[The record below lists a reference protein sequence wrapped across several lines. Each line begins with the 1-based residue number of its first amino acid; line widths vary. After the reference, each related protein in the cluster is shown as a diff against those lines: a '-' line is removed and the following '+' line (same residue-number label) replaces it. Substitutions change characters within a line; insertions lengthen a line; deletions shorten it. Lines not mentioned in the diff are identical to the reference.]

1 MNLLILESTAKE
13 YEKKIRSKF
22 PQVVTYAATK
32 EEEIG
37 DFIEKAD
44 ILLAFRI
51 SDEMMKR
58 AKNLK
63 WIQSLATGVD
73 YVLNLPSLRKD
84 VLLTSTRGIHG
95 PQMSEIAFLHM
106 LALNRNYPEVVR
118 NQDRQV
124 WDRWPGK
131 LLYQKKIGIFGVGT
145 IGVELAGKCKA
156 FAMTTYGIDI
166 FRRKLDVIDFFYGP
180 EDIVK
185 VAAEIDYLIVVAPY
199 TPETKNIINQKVFE
213 AMKPSAFFINIGRGE
228 LVNEQD
234 LIDALNSGKIAGA
247 ALDAF
252 IEEPLPKGHPFWK
265 TKNLLITPHV
275 GGMSDIYM
283 DQALSIFEPNLRRF
297 LAGERQNLTNL
308 IPR

>member
-1 MNLLILESTAKE
+1 MNLLILEQTAKE
-13 YEKKIRSKF
+13 YEKRIKSKF
-22 PQVVTYAATK
+22 PQVVTLAASK
-32 EEEIG
+32 EEEVG

-51 SDEMMKR
+51 SDDLIKK

-63 WIQSLATGVD
+63 WIQALTTGVD
-73 YVLNLPSLRKD
+73 YMLNLPSLRKE
-84 VLLTSTRGIHG
+84 VILTSTRGIHG

-106 LALNRNYPEVVR
+106 LALNRRFPEVIH

-124 WDRWPGK
+124 WERWHGK
-131 LLYQKKIGIFGVGT
+131 LLWQKKIAIFGVGT
-145 IGVELAGKCKA
+145 IGVELATKCKA
-156 FAMTTYGIDI
+156 FSMTTYGIDI
-166 FRRKLDVIDFFYGP
+166 FRRKLDCIDFFYGP
-180 EDIVK
+180 EDIEK
-185 VAAEIDYLIVVAPY
+185 VAAEVDYFIVVAPY
-199 TPETKNIINQKVFE
+199 TPETKNIINKKVFA
-213 AMKPSAFFINIGRGE
+213 AMKPTAFFINIGRGE

-252 IEEPLPKGHPFWK
+252 IQEPLPKGHPFWK
-265 TKNLLITPHV
+265 TKNMLITPHV

-283 DQALSIFEPNLRRF
+283 DQALTIFEPNLQKF
-297 LAGERQNLTNL
+297 LAGERQNLTNF